1 MFGRITPESIGIS
14 SSELLRFAS
23 SLHSYTLS
31 PHGIILAKGTDI
43 FFECYYAPYK
53 VDTLHRMYSVSK
65 SFIALA
71 AGIASEEGL
80 ISLDD
85 KLVKYFPEYAGA
97 DKLLEQTTI
106 RNCLTMRSS
115 MACCAAWY
123 GKPDR
128 AASYFT
134 VSSNQLPETSFCYDS
149 AGSFMVGCAIERAC
163 GKPFLDYL
171 KEKVFDELGFSKNA
185 YSLLAPGGHSH
196 GDSGVMCTPRDIL
209 IFANL
214 LLGGGVYNGKRY
226 VSEEFVR
233 LMTSRQ
239 TDNFNGSTADP
250 LEVHGYGYLVWKLPR
265 DGFAFVGMANQLML
279 CDPATEL
286 IMIITSEDMG
296 KEIVGRTLYFD
307 QLYGRLVPAVEKR
320 APLAEDK
327 EALSALSAFAENA
340 SLLSLSGSLSENDSA
355 LISGVTYYAE
365 ENKCGISSLTLYTD
379 NEGGRLE
386 YMRYGKL
393 HRLDFL
399 YNRNYFGRF
408 PTEQRMSAVA
418 SQYQQ
423 GDYACATSAV
433 WCEPRKIHIMSQV
446 IDDYEGTLHIEL
458 AFDKAQGVPERV
470 NAVLN
475 RRAQRILDDYS
486 GRFIARRG

>member
-1 MFGRITPESIGIS
+1 MFKQVSPESVGIES
-14 SSELLRFAS
+14 SRVLRFLETLES
-23 SLHSYTLS
+23 YGYDTHS
-31 PHGIILAKGTDI
+31 IIMARGDNI
-43 FFECYYAPYK
+43 FAEAYYAPYGK
-53 VDTLHRMYSVSK
+53 DSLHRMYSVSK

-85 KLVKYFPEYAGA
+85 KLVRYFPEYAGS
-97 DKLLEQTTI
+97 DELLEQTTL
-106 RNCLTMRSS
+106 RDCLTMRSS

-196 GDSGVMCTPRDIL
+196 GDSGVMCTPRDLL

-239 TDNFNGSTADP
+239 TDNLNGSTADP

-307 QLYGRLVPAVEKR
+307 QLYGRLVPAVEKG

-327 EALSALSAFAENA
+327 EALSALSAYAENA
-340 SLLSLSGSLSENDSA
+340 SLLSLSGSLSEKDCA
-355 LISGVTYYAE
+355 LVNGVTYYAE

-379 NEGGRLE
+379 LEG
-386 YMRYGKL
+386 YGKL

-418 SQYQQ
+418 SQYRQ

-433 WCEPRKIHIMSQV
+433 WCEPRKLHIMSQV

-470 NAVLN
+470 NAVLT

-486 GRFIARRG
+486 GRFIASRG